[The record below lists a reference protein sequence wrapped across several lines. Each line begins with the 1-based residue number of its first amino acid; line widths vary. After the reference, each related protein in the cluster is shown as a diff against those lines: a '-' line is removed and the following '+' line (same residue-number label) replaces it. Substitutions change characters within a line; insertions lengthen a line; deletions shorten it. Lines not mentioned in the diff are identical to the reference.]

1 MYVSCCKMAR
11 RKTYHGKSSANSIN
25 SVRTK
30 FKLNLTK
37 AKAKNPFPIS
47 LTLQIY
53 CKDPNREKTTFKVVE
68 VSRVRRSRRRRE
80 NLLRINKNDHD

>member
-1 MYVSCCKMAR
+1 MAW
-11 RKTYHGKSSANSIN
+11 RKTYHVNSSANSIN

-53 CKDPNREKTTFKVVE
+53 YKDPNRKKTTFK
-68 VSRVRRSRRRRE
+68 SRIEWEGCDVKIRYE
-80 NLLRINKNDHD
+80 LTKNYHD